1 MLDVLSYIA
10 ATLVLLAGLGVGI
23 NWVLADQHDPYMSV
37 VCHKPD
43 VTQRN
48 WGDVLVSCVFS
59 QISD

>member
-1 MLDVLSYIA
+1 MLDVLSYIV

-23 NWVLADQHDPYMSV
+23 NWALADQHDPYTSV

-43 VTQRN
+43 VIQRN
-48 WGDVLVSCVFS
+48 WGDAWVSCVFS